1 MAHFTLRQLKYFITV
16 VEYRSIAEA
25 SRHLHIAQP
34 SISTAIKNLEESFEQ
49 LLFIRHHAQGVSLT
63 PAGRRFYEKAAE
75 LVRMSREF
83 EQNARADNDMVAG
96 TLSVG
101 CFETAAPLY
110 LPKLLAGFKQ
120 LYPKIDVQIY
130 DGEQD
135 ELTEGLHRG
144 RFDMAILY
152 HHELD
157 NSIQVEQLKAPQ
169 RPYALLPADH
179 PLAFRSSVS
188 LEELSQH
195 PMILLDVAPSR
206 HYFLDVFKQKGLSP
220 NVAFSSPS
228 IEMVRCMVGQGF
240 GFSVLV
246 TRPFPD
252 FTYDGKRVTRVT
264 IRDEME
270 GSCLVMAH
278 LRHAAP
284 TRPTQLFMDYC
295 RSQELTPEYLSEAET
310 SAVISL
316 VPTPPAESGTSAA
329 KKPRIRQ
336 AGQG

>member
-16 VEYRSIAEA
+16 VEHRSIAEA

-34 SISTAIKNLEESFEQ
+34 SISTAIKSLEESFEQ
-49 LLFIRHHAQGVSLT
+49 QLFIRHHAQGVSLT
-63 PAGRRFYEKAAE
+63 PGGRRFYDKAAE
-75 LVRMSREF
+75 LLRMSRQF
-83 EQNARADNDMVAG
+83 EQNARADNDLVAG

-110 LPKLLAGFKQ
+110 MPKLIAGFKK
-120 LYPKIDVQIY
+120 LYPNIEVQIY
-130 DGEQD
+130 DGEQH
-135 ELTEGLHRG
+135 ELTDGLHRG

-152 HHELD
+152 RHELD
-157 NSIQVEQLKAPQ
+157 SSIHAEQLKAPQ
-169 RPYALLPADH
+169 KPYALLPADH
-179 PLAFRSSVS
+179 PLTLRSSVS
-188 LEELSQH
+188 LEELSRE
-195 PMILLDVAPSR
+195 PMILLDVVPSR
-206 HYFLDVFKQKGLSP
+206 NYFLDIFKTKGLKP

-240 GFSVLV
+240 GFSLLV

-252 FTYDGKRVTRVT
+252 FTYDGKRVKRVT

-278 LRHAAP
+278 LRHAEP

-295 RSQELTPEYLSEAET
+295 RSQELTPEHLSEAEIHPL
-310 SAVISL
+310 SVA
-316 VPTPPAESGTSAA
+316 
-329 KKPRIRQ
+329 
-336 AGQG
+336 